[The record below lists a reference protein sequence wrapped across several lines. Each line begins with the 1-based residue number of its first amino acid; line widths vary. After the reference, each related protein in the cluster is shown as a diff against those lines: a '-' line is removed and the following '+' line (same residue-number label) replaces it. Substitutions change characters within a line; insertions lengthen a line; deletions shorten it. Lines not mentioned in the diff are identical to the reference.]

1 MANVLVLMMAGLALT
16 FSGCA
21 TGLDYERA
29 VQVHNVYRRVLLD
42 VDKEFTPAMVD
53 AEKRIAL
60 ANQKLDDVY
69 DAEMKPWLAAVTAL
83 KIARQA
89 EQAMHASLE
98 QWQAGAE
105 NGTVLK
111 STYGCASDAVDKL
124 SLAFGELPDNSLLYA
139 ASFAIGS
146 QLRVLADGE
155 RCPVK

>member
-1 MANVLVLMMAGLALT
+1 MASVLVLMMAGLALT

-60 ANQKLDDVY
+60 TNQNLDERY

-83 KIARQA
+83 KTARQT

-98 QWQAGAE
+98 QWQAGAQD
-105 NGTVLK
+105 GAILK
-111 STYGCASDAVDKL
+111 STYACASDAVDKL
-124 SLAFGELPDNSLLYA
+124 SLAFGELPDNSVLYA
-139 ASFAIGS
+139 AAFAIS
-146 QLRVLADGE
+146 TQLRVLADGE
-155 RCPVK
+155 RCPVR